1 MKAQRI
7 VVIGVG
13 DIGGSLACQLA
24 DEGHHVWGMR
34 RTHKSVG
41 HGVKTLSVD
50 VSEPETIM
58 LPEDIDYVVFCV
70 AAPTFSDEGYRKY
83 YQVGLRNILTLL
95 KFHGHKPKRIIF
107 VSSTSVYQQHD
118 AQWVDENSVVE
129 PLNFAGKNM
138 LAAEDLLKEFEF
150 PHTVVRLSGIYGP
163 GRNKL
168 INQAK
173 EGGHCDPVPE
183 IWTNR
188 IHKDDAVAGL
198 HFLLQRD
205 FNNEALDDLYLL
217 TDKEPSALHNV
228 LDWLKERIGDVELD
242 RDGPAISRRGSKR
255 CSSERLQNL
264 GFSFKYPTYRSG
276 YEQVLIDLGY

>member
-1 MKAQRI
+1 MRAQRI
-7 VVIGVG
+7 IVVGVG

-34 RTHKSVG
+34 RTDKPIG
-41 HGVKTLSVD
+41 HGVKILSVD
-50 VSEPETIM
+50 VSEPDTLSM
-58 LPEDIDYVVFCV
+58 PEDIDYVVFCV
-70 AAPTFSDEGYRKY
+70 AAPVFTDEGYRKY

-95 KFHGHKPKRIIF
+95 KYHDQKPKRIIF

-118 AQWVDENSVVE
+118 AQWVDELSPVE

-138 LAAEDLLKEFEF
+138 LAAEELLKEFQF

-163 GRNKL
+163 GRYKL
-168 INQAK
+168 INQARA
-173 EGGHCDPVPE
+173 GGHCDPVPE
-183 IWTNR
+183 TWTNR
-188 IHKDDAVAGL
+188 IHRDDAVAGL
-198 HFLLQRD
+198 HFLLQKD

-242 RDGPAISRRGSKR
+242 SDGPEVTRRGSKR
-255 CSSERLQNL
+255 CSSVRLQDL
-264 GFSFKYPTYRSG
+264 GFTFKYPTYRSG